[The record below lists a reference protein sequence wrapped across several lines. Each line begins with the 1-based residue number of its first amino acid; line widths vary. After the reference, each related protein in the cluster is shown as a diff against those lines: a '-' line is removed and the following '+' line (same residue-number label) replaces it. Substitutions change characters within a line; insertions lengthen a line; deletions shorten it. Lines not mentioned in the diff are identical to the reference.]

1 MKVKVE
7 VVNGLEEPEITIKCN
22 ELNAQIDDIVR
33 FLESVKITLI
43 GKKDGESYVIDLQDV
58 YYFESVENRTFAYV
72 EKDVYEVS
80 YRLYE
85 IAEMY
90 KNSSFV
96 QASRTIVVNI
106 NYIKK
111 INTLVNGRILAVLEN
126 GERMIITRVYA
137 QDFKRKL
144 IR

>member
-7 VVNGLEEPEITIKCN
+7 VVDGLEEPQICIKCN
-22 ELNAQIDDIVR
+22 DYNDEIKKIVS
-33 FLESVKITLI
+33 FLESVKVTLI

-72 EKDVYEVS
+72 EKDVFEVN

-85 IAEMY
+85 VAEMY

-106 NYIKK
+106 KYIKK
-111 INTLVNGRILAVLEN
+111 INTLVNGRILAMLDN
-126 GERMIITRVYA
+126 GEKMIITRVYA

>member
-7 VVNGLEEPEITIKCN
+7 VINGLEEPEITIKCDEYN
-22 ELNAQIDDIVR
+22 SQIEDIVK
-33 FLESVKITLI
+33 FLESVKVTLI

-72 EKDVYEVS
+72 EKDVYEVNH
-80 YRLYE
+80 RLYE

-90 KNSSFV
+90 KNSSFI

-111 INTLVNGRILAVLEN
+111 INTLVNGRILASLEN